1 MNRYNEHMYICSLL
15 EKLENKREKLGE
27 FPGNSVVRTQAFT
40 VGPGFNFWSRNLIP
54 QATQHSSVPPTPSP
68 SKNKRNCCQSHHPNT
83 TKGPYFRSSTLLENT
98 QPSLSSPPLI
108 YGTNQVFPQIYLE
121 VLTENIR
128 IKPCIYNVLL
138 FVCVRS

>member
-1 MNRYNEHMYICSLL
+1 MCVFTFREIGKQK
-15 EKLENKREKLGE
+15 EKNL
-27 FPGNSVVRTQAFT
+27 GNSLAVQWLGLRLSLW
-40 VGPGFNFWSRNLIP
+40 GPGFNFWSRNLIP
-54 QATQHSSVPPTPSP
+54 QATQHSSAPPTPSP

-108 YGTNQVFPQIYLE
+108 YGTNQVFPQMYLE
-121 VLTENIR
+121 VLTEHSR

-138 FVCVRS
+138 YVCVRS